1 MSTVRGESNFFVH
14 VVVVVQNANTSCKLL
29 EHNQQKKEKKSE
41 IFFSLF
47 LLCERGVLD
56 KIQFEEKKKFVQRT
70 CSFDFVE
77 DDRLTADG
85 LECSNGRIDT
95 TRQQVLRFLE
105 DLLRFGG
112 FKSRFRDVCH
122 DFLLMA
128 TLSRRS
134 DGGRRGGHL
143 LSGKLGG
150 NVRGNGKH
158 ILCLVVVVVVV
169 FWS

>member
-1 MSTVRGESNFFVH
+1 MLFKTQTQAARTH
-14 VVVVVQNANTSCKLL
+14 KYYQT
-29 EHNQQKKEKKSE
+29 KKEKKKSE
-41 IFFSLF
+41 IFVSLF

-56 KIQFEEKKKFVQRT
+56 KIQSKKEKFVQRT

-85 LECSNGRIDT
+85 LECSNGRVDT

-105 DLLRFGG
+105 DLLGFGG

-169 FWS
+169 VFWS

>member
-1 MSTVRGESNFFVH
+1 M
-14 VVVVVQNANTSCKLL
+14 
-29 EHNQQKKEKKSE
+29 
-41 IFFSLF
+41 
-47 LLCERGVLD
+47 
-56 KIQFEEKKKFVQRT
+56 
-70 CSFDFVE
+70 
-77 DDRLTADG
+77 TADG

-105 DLLRFGG
+105 DLLGFGG